1 MSEKRKSPLNFFALL
16 LLFGMV
22 PLVTSVIAISIVSV
36 LVMRNDLRSE
46 TYSTLEIA
54 ASGLAAYYS
63 DELAESSEIAKEY
76 GYVDSMQEEGVE
88 LTVFLDG
95 TRYITS
101 IHDASG
107 ARIEGTRA
115 DETIIQ
121 RVQENGEDYSS
132 DDVVINGEKYYV
144 YYVPLR
150 DGNGNIVGMAFAG
163 KTQQEVSDSLIGALT
178 WILGVA
184 IPITIFFVI
193 LIVFITYIVRKP
205 LKKVADS
212 LQVLANGT
220 LNEKIEINSIVKETN
235 MLIDSAIQLRRNF
248 YTMVSTTRETADS
261 LTGSVEEVDDLSSQV
276 SGSTDQITQNV
287 SELNKAASSLAEN
300 VQNVNNEVISMGQSI
315 ENIGKNVSNL
325 NESSG
330 VIQKASDNAQKS
342 IKAVLAGSNQSVN
355 TVERI
360 VAQAEA
366 TNNAIVKINDAVEMI
381 ISISSQTNL
390 LSLNASIEAARVGEA
405 GRGFSV
411 VADNIK
417 QLSEQSGESA
427 NAIRALADEMIKQSE
442 ESLRLANEIKAIIS
456 REQQDIADTEE
467 KFNVLDKE
475 IAVSLEEIDAIKK
488 LAETMG
494 GAKDVII
501 ENVSD
506 LSAVSE
512 ENASSNEEVAASVEN
527 TAEAINEI
535 AIKTSAMKELAE
547 RLEKM
552 ISAFRV

>member
-22 PLVTSVIAISIVSV
+22 PLVTSVIAISIVSI

-54 ASGLAAYYS
+54 ASALAAYYS
-63 DELAESSEIAKEY
+63 DELEESSEIAKEY
-76 GYVDSMQEEGVE
+76 DYVDSMQEEGVE

-121 RVQENGEDYSS
+121 KVQGNGEDYSS

-150 DGNGNIVGMAFAG
+150 DGSGNIVGMAFAG
-163 KTQQEVSDSLIGALT
+163 KTQQVVSDSLAGALT

-205 LKKVADS
+205 LRKVADS

-248 YTMVSTTRETADS
+248 YTMVSTTRETAES
-261 LTGSVEEVDDLSSQV
+261 LVGSVEEVDELSNQV
-276 SGSTDQITQNV
+276 SRSTDQITENV
-287 SELNKAASSLAEN
+287 NELNKAALSLAEN

-315 ENIGKNVSNL
+315 ENIGNNVNNL

-342 IKAVLAGSNQSVN
+342 IKAVLAGSNQSVS

-442 ESLRLANEIKAIIS
+442 ESLSLANEIKGIIS
-456 REQQDIADTEE
+456 KEQQDIADTEE
-467 KFNVLDKE
+467 KFNILDKE

-488 LAETMG
+488 LAEAMG
-494 GAKDVII
+494 GAKDTII
-501 ENVSD
+501 GNVSD

-512 ENASSNEEVAASVEN
+512 ENAASNEEVAASVEN
-527 TAEAINEI
+527 TAEAIGEI
-535 AIKTSAMKELAE
+535 AGKTSAMKNLAE
-547 RLEKM
+547 RLDEM
-552 ISAFRV
+552 ISEFRV